1 MKAAVC
7 RSFGQPLEI
16 EELTIAE
23 PGPGEI
29 KVRLAACAICHSDV
43 TLAEGG
49 WGGELPAVYGHEA
62 SGIVE
67 SIGASVSEAKP
78 GDHVV
83 VTLIRSCG
91 SCHYCSHDIETQ
103 CDASFHL
110 DANSPLSG
118 SGDEAVSQGL
128 NT

>member
-67 SIGASVSEAKP
+67 SIGAGVSEA
-78 GDHVV
+78 
-83 VTLIRSCG
+83 
-91 SCHYCSHDIETQ
+91 
-103 CDASFHL
+103 
-110 DANSPLSG
+110 
-118 SGDEAVSQGL
+118 
-128 NT
+128 